1 MSNRE
6 PSSTGLPDVSSDA
19 FQNPT
24 LEPLVAHF
32 TKHQVTACLVVAKRA
47 SGKSTLL
54 RALLHAMMS
63 TPAARRRFQLQ
74 QCVVFSSTSADGIM
88 SDYRFLD
95 PRRVIQGFQPAVLE
109 KIIKYQAKRVK
120 ALKQHADRTGKPV
133 RAPHVCIILDDVVG
147 GAESVSRSGPLNWLY
162 ASGRHLAMSCILCTQ
177 SATVCSSPLI
187 KTNCTLCLCGPL
199 SPLQTRALWESTS
212 GLTASFKEFM
222 QWVSLATAEYGF
234 GMFDSHASST
244 SERIHRIRASPDSV
258 PEFRISAPRELRKKV
273 KNKKKTKQPE
283 AN

>member
-1 MSNRE
+1 
-6 PSSTGLPDVSSDA
+6 
-19 FQNPT
+19 
-24 LEPLVAHF
+24 
-32 TKHQVTACLVVAKRA
+32 
-47 SGKSTLL
+47 
-54 RALLHAMMS
+54 
-63 TPAARRRFQLQ
+63 
-74 QCVVFSSTSADGIM
+74 M

-120 ALKQHADRTGKPV
+120 ALKQQADRTGKPV

-187 KTNCTLCLCGPL
+187 KTNSTLCLCGPL

-222 QWVSLATAEYGF
+222 QSVGAACDRRVWVRHVRQPRKQHGRTNPPDPRLARLGA
-234 GMFDSHASST
+234 
-244 SERIHRIRASPDSV
+244 RV
-258 PEFRISAPRELRKKV
+258 PHLSF
-273 KNKKKTKQPE
+273 T
-283 AN
+283 